1 MKIYWA
7 IVISL
12 FFVIG
17 CLRSTVQTTST
28 IQTTSKL
35 GCSRFTFNTLAAPIP
50 ISPEA
55 RAVFH
60 HYPRTTDLE
69 WHPVPDAASY
79 SVEVDCFDCCKSGKW
94 CSEVDKL
101 FISVSSISDTSYT
114 FEWVGANLGR
124 WRVWAVSKDGKE
136 GYKSAWQEFFYTK

>member
-17 CLRSTVQTTST
+17 CLRSTV
-28 IQTTSKL
+28 QTTSKL

-55 RAVFH
+55 RTVFH
-60 HYPRTTDLE
+60 HYPRTTELK

-79 SVEVDCFDCCKSGKW
+79 SIQVDCFDCCASGKW
-94 CSEVDKL
+94 CSEVKEL
-101 FISVSSISDTSYT
+101 GVRASGISDTSYT
-114 FEWVGANLGR
+114 FEWVGVQGR
-124 WRVWAVSKDGKE
+124 QRGI
-136 GYKSAWQEFFYTK
+136 